1 MSMQILDPYLLR
13 RLCRTFLKTKDVLT
27 LINITTKNDKIKKKH
42 FFVLEIAYQN
52 AFESSNENVLILKV
66 YECFSKTDIIQL
78 IWVSPFYVNVI
89 FYKSNTC
96 VIQSEPQN
104 FRKIF
109 GS

>member
-1 MSMQILDPYLLR
+1 MQILDPYLLR
-13 RLCRTFLKTKDVLT
+13 RLCRTFSKTKDVLT

-52 AFESSNENVLILKV
+52 AFESSSENILILNL
-66 YECFSKTDIIQL
+66 YESKTDIIQL

-89 FYKSNTC
+89 FYKFNIC
-96 VIQSEPQN
+96 AIQSEPQN